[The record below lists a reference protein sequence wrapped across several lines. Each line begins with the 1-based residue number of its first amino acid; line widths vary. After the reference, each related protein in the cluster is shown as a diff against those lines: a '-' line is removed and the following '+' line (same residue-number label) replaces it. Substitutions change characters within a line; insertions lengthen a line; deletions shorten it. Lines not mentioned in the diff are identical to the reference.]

1 MLLLSLCV
9 TVIYWHERDVKY
21 ANGFSICNLHIVIML
36 ALPQSPLR
44 RPPLRNEQSSSSSLR
59 GLEMVMPNILP
70 SSRSFQDSTS
80 QDMDT
85 DKPLPPTPPRRKASS
100 VYSSG
105 HDNLIDA
112 YLGLVTRDDGNPS
125 DIYLQP
131 VRYSSSSPQ
140 ISTGKAFKTSAYQ
153 QLQEPLSAPLPF
165 QREAALNPR
174 PKPITQISSDH
185 RWPKQS
191 PTLSERFAQETKVV
205 DHITVERRFDAQ
217 RAVPPP
223 RLPTP
228 PGFKAVLY
236 DAEQKRRPQPSSRQ
250 STEAIDRSLVPP
262 PLSLRKTQLS
272 DDVESSHFSLSTS
285 GSDDGSLHTGLRH
298 SVRAY
303 ARKALHF
310 HKTTPEEKETK
321 RVMSV
326 ASAKYPLMDPSSSTR
341 RPSKFGSLSS
351 ERRASIQQGL
361 SNVYHG
367 VAKISTWNPIPS
379 SNKKKR
385 DTIPRELR
393 SPAIPITPYQQL
405 GPKAWEP
412 APKSPKSPKQMK
424 KAPKAKA
431 PFAILSSSKRE
442 AKGPDTPYP
451 HPERQSQDGSS
462 RGKKPKLK
470 RTASEKR
477 RDELKSKIVIVK
489 AADQHLDGKITHWM

>member
-1 MLLLSLCV
+1 MPSMLS
-9 TVIYWHERDVKY
+9 
-21 ANGFSICNLHIVIML
+21 
-36 ALPQSPLR
+36 
-44 RPPLRNEQSSSSSLR
+44 
-59 GLEMVMPNILP
+59 
-70 SSRSFQDSTS
+70 SSRSFQDSMI
-80 QDMDT
+80 DDLDI

-105 HDNLIDA
+105 HDDLINS
-112 YLGLVTRDDGNPS
+112 YLGLVARDEGNPS

-131 VRYSSSSPQ
+131 VIYSSSSPQ
-140 ISTGKAFKTSAYQ
+140 IPTGNVSRLSAYQ
-153 QLQEPLSAPLPF
+153 KSQEPLSAPLPSEH
-165 QREAALNPR
+165 QSVSVPR
-174 PKPITQISSDH
+174 LKATRRGPSDH
-185 RWPKQS
+185 RQPKQS
-191 PTLSERFAQETKVV
+191 PTLSENIAQETKVF
-205 DHITVERRFDAQ
+205 DHVAVGRKYEAQ

-228 PGFKAVLY
+228 QGFKAVLY
-236 DAEQKRRPQPSSRQ
+236 DAEQRRRPQQSSSRGK
-250 STEAIDRSLVPP
+250 EAIDRSLVPA
-262 PLSLRKTQLS
+262 PLSLRKSQLT
-272 DDVESSHFSLSTS
+272 DDVESSHFSVSSS

-303 ARKALHF
+303 ARKALHL
-310 HKTTPEEKETK
+310 HKSTPEEKETK

-326 ASAKYPLMDPSSSTR
+326 ASAKYPFMDASSSSR

-367 VAKISTWNPIPS
+367 VAKISTWTPIPT

-412 APKSPKSPKQMK
+412 APKSPKSPKPK
-424 KAPKAKA
+424 KKPPKGKT

-451 HPERQSQDGSS
+451 HLDRQSQVEPT
-462 RGKKPKLK
+462 RGKGAKLQ

-477 RDELKSKIVIVK
+477 RDELKSKIVVVK
-489 AADQHLDGKITHWM
+489 AADQHLDGKVTHWM